1 MMLEDSIEMKIPKPK
16 HHILFVDDE
25 EPLGELLVEFFTEK
39 NFTSAYVLN
48 ADDAIK
54 YLEKNRVD
62 VVVSNINMPGMNGI
76 EMTEIIR
83 NKYSTRVIIFTGYS
97 SPENRKKAYQKGAH
111 AYLAKPAPIEQLYE
125 LVMKLLQE
133 KVVYIGP

>member
-1 MMLEDSIEMKIPKPK
+1 MLQDPIEIKTPEPK
-16 HHILFVDDE
+16 HNILFVDDE

-39 NFTSAYVLN
+39 NFKSAYVLS
-48 ADDAIK
+48 ADEAIK

-83 NKYSTRVIIFTGYS
+83 NKYSSRVVIFTGYS
-97 SPENRKKAYQKGAH
+97 SPENRKKSYQKGAH

-125 LVMKLLQE
+125 LVMKLLHE
-133 KVVYIGP
+133 NVVYIGH

>member
-1 MMLEDSIEMKIPKPK
+1 MLEDPIEIKTPEPK

-39 NFTSAYVLN
+39 NFKSAYVLN

-54 YLEKNRVD
+54 YLENNRVD

-83 NKYSTRVIIFTGYS
+83 NKYSARVVIFTGYS
-97 SPENRKKAYQKGAH
+97 SPENRKKSYQKGAH

-125 LVMKLLQE
+125 RVMKLLHE
-133 KVVYIGP
+133 NVVYIGH